1 MTTTITIKSNEVYK
15 NYTTGKFYQGDNHA
29 TLKLFSLNMNFTEPD
44 FLTYRQAL
52 GIGRV
57 VKKGET
63 GVTLFRPC
71 MVKKENEKTGEIK
84 LKNSRKF
91 FSVFNISQTTKLVD
105 TDAEPEGNV
114 IPFPNKN
121 GDGGA

>member
-1 MTTTITIKSNEVYK
+1 MTKKSNEVYK
-15 NYTTGKFYQGDNHA
+15 NYTTGKFYQGENHGA
-29 TLKLFSLNMNFTEPD
+29 LELFSLTMNFTDPE

-63 GVTLFRPC
+63 GATLFRPC
-71 MVKKENEKTGEIK
+71 TVKKENKETGEIK

-91 FSVFNISQTTKLVD
+91 FTVFNISQTTELVD
-105 TDAEPEGNV
+105 TDAGTEV
-114 IPFPNKN
+114 V
-121 GDGGA
+121 